1 MTPTQALRA
10 GTIETAKLLGAEEDI
25 GSLEV
30 GKYADILAVPTDPT
44 TDIKALRQ
52 IQFVMKGGEVY
63 RNRHGYRESGF
74 RTVRTSQCHKFR
86 TF

>member
-30 GKYADILAVPTDPT
+30 GKYADLLAVPTDPT
-44 TDIKALRQ
+44 ADIKALRQ
-52 IQFVMKGGEVY
+52 IQ
-63 RNRHGYRESGF
+63 S
-74 RTVRTSQCHKFR
+74 
-86 TF
+86 